1 MARVERGGGNL
12 PVVSE
17 VFVMGAKAHWSWMV
31 AVDVASLLA
40 RLWEKGP
47 VGPVQLCAC
56 EQHVGGPR
64 GNSSGCF
71 GLC

>member
-1 MARVERGGGNL
+1 
-12 PVVSE
+12 
-17 VFVMGAKAHWSWMV
+17 MGAKAHWSWMV
-31 AVDVASLLA
+31 ATDVASLLA